1 LLPTFKPTPKPA
13 FDITFTFIN
22 VPVASQGVIQQA
34 AARWEEVIVGDLPE
48 QSGKAVKSLFGF
60 GSACTYPD
68 VIDDFHLCI
77 GYFTG
82 GFTDGPG
89 GTLGLGGP
97 DRLRST
103 NPRTPYTGIIS
114 LDIADALDF
123 NTVLHEMGH
132 GTLFDRALPFC
143 GLTFILIAGLSG
155 HVALGKQCV
164 LQRQV
169 S

>member
-48 QSGKAVKSLFGF
+48 QSGKAVKSLFAF

-143 GLTFILIAGLSG
+143 GLTFF
-155 HVALGKQCV
+155 
-164 LQRQV
+164 
-169 S
+169 